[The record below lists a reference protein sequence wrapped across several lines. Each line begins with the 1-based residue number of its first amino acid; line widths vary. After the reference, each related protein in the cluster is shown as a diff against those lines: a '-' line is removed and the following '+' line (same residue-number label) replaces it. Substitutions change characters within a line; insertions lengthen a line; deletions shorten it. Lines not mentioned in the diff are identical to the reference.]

1 MSSPL
6 DTNSVSLCA
15 RCKQKPSDFKCD
27 ECLPGGTYCA
37 NCDGYLHS
45 LPSKRTHNRTII
57 NPPSFPSSLPLPYP
71 SSSPSYSLNSPSNPQ
86 LFPSHQPQSQTQS
99 YINEIKQIY
108 ESEKRELQSKIDS
121 LTTELIT
128 TKKTLNE
135 RIDFLHQHLDENNQT
150 HKKQINH
157 LNANHIN
164 ELKTILSEKDSQITK
179 LIEDNKHLHEA
190 NTALQSKVTEYENIL
205 QANNVNHNKELTQL
219 NSHLNTLNQENSSIE
234 LFFKKKIEEINAV
247 HENEKNNII
256 SSYEHT
262 VDKLNQGYV
271 ESKEKY
277 ANIIKQREDYIKELI
292 NEHQKEIND
301 LNDIITKLKECNNS
315 SKSDQEELIKM
326 NDVLKQTLTNTNN
339 ELNDIKKELKRNEKE
354 KKKMGSTI
362 TKLSTK
368 NEELRVGNEKL
379 HGIVYGKFKHK

>member
-1 MSSPL
+1 MSSSLPL
-6 DTNSVSLCA
+6 DTNSISLCA
-15 RCKQKPSDFKCD
+15 RCKQKQSDFKCD

-45 LPSKRTHNRTII
+45 LPSKRTHTRTII
-57 NPPSFPSSLPLPYP
+57 NTNTPSYPLPHQT
-71 SSSPSYSLNSPSNPQ
+71 SSSPSYVLPAPSN
-86 LFPSHQPQSQTQS
+86 SQSQTQS

-108 ESEKRELQSKIDS
+108 ESEKRELQSKIDA
-121 LTTELIT
+121 LTTELLT

-135 RIDFLHQHLDENNQT
+135 RIDFLHQHLDENNQS
-150 HKKQINH
+150 HKTQINH
-157 LNANHIN
+157 LNTNHIN
-164 ELKTILSEKDSQITK
+164 ELKTVLSEKDTQIAQ
-179 LIEDNKHLHEA
+179 LIDDNKHLHEA
-190 NTALQSKVTEYENIL
+190 NVALQSKLTEYENIL
-205 QANNVNHNKELTQL
+205 QANNINHNKELTQL

-234 LFFKKKIEEINAV
+234 LFFKKKIEELNAV

-256 SSYEHT
+256 VSYEHT
-262 VDKLNQGYV
+262 VEKLNQGYV

-277 ANIIKQREDYIKELI
+277 ANIIKQREDYIKELLT
-292 NEHQKEIND
+292 EHQKEIND
-301 LNDIITKLKECNNS
+301 LNDIITKLKECNNT
-315 SKSDQEELIKM
+315 SKTDQEQLIKM
-326 NDVLKQTLTNTNN
+326 NDVLKQTLTTTNN

-354 KKKMGSTI
+354 KQKMGSTI